1 MHASRG
7 FFLDMGTVSLER
19 QLWMECDILKLQWTC
34 FYGWRDPVRI
44 QTQAIL
50 TPYRHTHSPNLKS
63 VFNAVSQMK
72 KITPKKS
79 LAARTVMAMTAK
91 EIRIEQSERR
101 LYAIL
106 DRQTRLIE
114 GLMKAVKPD
123 DLEED
128 LQKNLKETNSMLDDC
143 FWQFLGPLEVGDQVV
158 SAYDAKMQEG
168 TIISIQKESSHKDY
182 GSAVVEFQGE
192 SEKTMDVCELVKVRG
207 PVLLGDTVVPGPN

>member
-1 MHASRG
+1 
-7 FFLDMGTVSLER
+7 
-19 QLWMECDILKLQWTC
+19 
-34 FYGWRDPVRI
+34 
-44 QTQAIL
+44 
-50 TPYRHTHSPNLKS
+50 
-63 VFNAVSQMK
+63 
-72 KITPKKS
+72 
-79 LAARTVMAMTAK
+79 MAMTAN
-91 EIRIEQSERR
+91 ESRIEQAERR

-168 TIISIQKESSHKDY
+168 TIISIQKDSITD
-182 GSAVVEFQGE
+182 
-192 SEKTMDVCELVKVRG
+192 C
-207 PVLLGDTVVPGPN
+207 P